1 VNLLQQWADLFPALW
16 PGLLVTVRLT
26 LAAAVVGVPLG
37 VAFAVAQSARSR
49 AVRWGAVAVV
59 EVGRGAPAL
68 IVLYLAY
75 YGLPQVGL
83 ALPSFTA
90 ASLALAVTTGA
101 YTSEVFR
108 AGLAAVPAGQRE
120 ASAALG
126 LSRGKE
132 FRLVVLPQA
141 VRTVVPP
148 LVGWLVLLYQG
159 TSLAFA
165 VSTPELL
172 SRAYNAASISYQFT
186 AALTL
191 AGLMYATLSL
201 VALGLVRLPGRAP
214 RASRR
219 TSAATSAGPAA

>member
-1 VNLLQQWADLFPALW
+1 VNLLRQWADLFPALW

-37 VAFAVAQSARSR
+37 VLFAVLQTARSR

-126 LSRGKE
+126 LSRGEE

-141 VRTVVPP
+141 VRIVVPP

-201 VALGLVRLPGRAP
+201 AALGLVRLPGRVP
-214 RASRR
+214 RSSRR
-219 TSAATSAGPAA
+219 TSATTSAGPAA